1 MDRINA
7 VVLAGDS
14 RKGFGREGVE
24 NKSLL
29 PINGKPMVEYVID
42 ALRDSSLISRISISG
57 PPDLL
62 KSHLGDKVDFYTED
76 RGSLFENVKTGMEP
90 FMADKAVLIVTSDI
104 PMIAGWMITDFVKRC
119 YQQGGDFCYPIV
131 NKKLNEERFPGVERT
146 YIRMKEGTYT
156 GGNVMYLNPA
166 VFASCEEFA
175 KKVIQFRKQP
185 LKTGRMLGIKFLA
198 GLMLGMLTIPEVEK
212 RVCQLLD
219 IKASA
224 IIVPYPEIC
233 NDVDKPSDLEIV
245 KRYFGIQSA

>member
-1 MDRINA
+1 MKS
-7 VVLAGDS
+7 GS
-14 RKGFGREGVE
+14 RGGTHLYSYEGRHLYRRQCHVF
-24 NKSLL
+24 KS
-29 PINGKPMVEYVID
+29 
-42 ALRDSSLISRISISG
+42 
-57 PPDLL
+57 
-62 KSHLGDKVDFYTED
+62 
-76 RGSLFENVKTGMEP
+76 
-90 FMADKAVLIVTSDI
+90 
-104 PMIAGWMITDFVKRC
+104 
-119 YQQGGDFCYPIV
+119 
-131 NKKLNEERFPGVERT
+131 
-146 YIRMKEGTYT
+146 
-156 GGNVMYLNPA
+156 A

-219 IKASA
+219 IQASA